1 MKSFALLFVLLAYYS
16 LPAQQTA
23 DDSFDPV
30 ITQPMYKL
38 GTGTTIYI
46 DEGHN
51 NHHTKDGRYKPFA
64 NLLAKDGYL
73 VKPLS
78 GEFDSKKLG
87 GVKILVIANPLNAI
101 NTNNRWILPTPS
113 AYTEKEIH
121 RIVEWVNQGGSLFL
135 IVDHM
140 PFPGATESLA
150 KAFGFTFYNGF
161 TLDVVNPSYFLTSN
175 GTIVQNVI
183 TSGRNDGEKVHI
195 IPNTEGQ
202 AFKIPTDATPILLFE
217 KSSLMLMPDTA
228 WSFHSK
234 TPIVNIKGWS
244 QSAYKIQGKG
254 RIVVNGEASMFS
266 AQIGQPGNRKMG
278 MNRDDAP
285 DNYKLLLNII
295 HWLDGKLD

>member
-1 MKSFALLFVLLAYYS
+1 MKSCLLLLLLLAPCS
-16 LPAQQTA
+16 LRAQQTA
-23 DDSFDPV
+23 DESFNPV
-30 ITQPMYKL
+30 IAQPMYNP

-51 NHHTKDGRYKPFA
+51 NFHTKDGRYKPFA

-73 VKPLS
+73 VESLS
-78 GEFDSKKLG
+78 GEFDSKTLEN
-87 GVKILVIANPLNAI
+87 VKILVIANPLNAT
-101 NTNNRWILPTPS
+101 NTNNRWYLPTPS
-113 AYTEKEIH
+113 AYTEKEIFE
-121 RIVEWVNQGGSLFL
+121 IFKWVNQGGSLFL

-140 PFPGATESLA
+140 PWPGATEELA

-161 TLDVVNPSYFLTSN
+161 TLDVVNPSYFLTNN
-175 GTIVQNVI
+175 GTIIQNVI
-183 TSGRNDGEKVHI
+183 TTGRNSSEKVNI

-202 AFKIPTDATPILLFE
+202 AFKIPPDATPILLFDN
-217 KSSLMLMPDTA
+217 SSLMLMPDTA
-228 WSFHSK
+228 WNFHSK
-234 TPIVNIKGWS
+234 TPLVNIKGWS
-244 QSAYKIQGKG
+244 QSAYKLQGKG

>member
-1 MKSFALLFVLLAYYS
+1 MKFFALLFVLLVPSS
-16 LPAQQTA
+16 LQAQQAA

-30 ITQPMYKL
+30 LTQPMYKS
-38 GTGTTIYI
+38 GTGTTIHI

-51 NHHTKDGRYKPFA
+51 NYHTKDGRYKPFA
-64 NLLAKDGYL
+64 SLLSKDGYVVNSL
-73 VKPLS
+73 T
-78 GEFDSKKLG
+78 GEFDSKKLAS
-87 GVKILVIANPLNAI
+87 VKILVIANPLHTI
-101 NTNNRWILPTPS
+101 NTNNRSFLPTPS
-113 AYTEKEIH
+113 AYNEREIH
-121 RIVEWVNQGGSLFL
+121 EIVEWVNQGGSLFL

-140 PFPGATESLA
+140 PFPGATEALA
-150 KAFGFTFYNGF
+150 KEFGFTFYNGF
-161 TLDVVNPSYFLTSN
+161 TLDVVNPSYFLASK

-183 TSGRNDGEKVHI
+183 TTGRNNSENVSI

-202 AFKIPTDATPILLFE
+202 AFKIPADATSILRFE
-217 KSSLMLMPDTA
+217 ASSLILMPDTA
-228 WSFHSK
+228 WRFHSK
-234 TPIVNIKGWS
+234 TPIMNIKGWS
-244 QSAYKIQGKG
+244 QSAYKLQGKG

>member
-1 MKSFALLFVLLAYYS
+1 MKSFALLFVLLIPYS
-16 LPAQQTA
+16 LLAQQTA
-23 DDSFDPV
+23 DTSFDPV
-30 ITQPMYKL
+30 ITQPMYKP
-38 GTGTTIYI
+38 GTGTTIHI

-51 NHHTKDGRYKPFA
+51 NLHTKEGRYKPFT
-64 NLLAKDGYL
+64 NLLAKDGY
-73 VKPLS
+73 VVNPFT
-78 GEFDSKKLG
+78 GEFDSKKLT
-87 GVKILVIANPLNAI
+87 GVKILVIANPLNTI
-101 NTNNRWILPTPS
+101 NTNNRWFLPTPS

-121 RIVEWVNQGGSLFL
+121 EIVEWVSQGGSLFL

-150 KAFGFTFYNGF
+150 KEFGFTFYNGF
-161 TLDVVNPSYFLTSN
+161 TFDVVNPSFFLTGN
-175 GTIVQNVI
+175 GSIVENTI
-183 TSGRNDGEKVHI
+183 TTGRNNSEKVNI

-202 AFKIPTDATPILLFE
+202 AFKIPPDATPILRFE
-217 KSSLMLMPDTA
+217 ESSLMLMPDTA
-228 WSFHSK
+228 WRFHSK
-234 TPIVNIKGWS
+234 TPLVNLKGWF
-244 QSAYKIQGKG
+244 QSAYKLHGKG

>member
-16 LPAQQTA
+16 LSAQQTT
-23 DDSFDPV
+23 DDIFDPV
-30 ITQPMYKL
+30 IPQPMYKL

-51 NHHTKDGRYKPFA
+51 NFHTKEGRYKPFT
-64 NLLAKDGYL
+64 NLLVKDGYL
-73 VKPLS
+73 VKSLA
-78 GEFDSKKLG
+78 GEFDSKKLEG
-87 GVKILVIANPLNAI
+87 IKILVIANPLHAVNV
-101 NTNNRWILPTPS
+101 NRLSLPTPS

-121 RIVEWVNQGGSLFL
+121 EIIEWVNKGGSLFL

-140 PFPGATESLA
+140 PWPGATESLA
-150 KAFGFTFYNGF
+150 SAFEFKFYNGF
-161 TLDVVNPSYFLTSN
+161 TLNVVNPSYFLSSN

-183 TSGRNDGEKVHI
+183 TAGRNNSEKVTI

-202 AFKIPTDATPILLFE
+202 AFKIPTDATPILLFD
-217 KSSLMLMPDTA
+217 KSSLMLLPDTA

-234 TPIVNIKGWS
+234 TPLMNIKGWS